1 MAAANPTVAEPL
13 TKDDLS
19 ALNRAGYIL
28 NQLLSQ
34 FDKAKAAGRDIT
46 DLELRR
52 DDLAQQVQQIK
63 AAYFPTAK

>member
-1 MAAANPTVAEPL
+1 MAAANATIAEPL

-19 ALNRAGYIL
+19 ALNRAQYIL

-34 FDKAKAAGRDIT
+34 FDKVRAAGRDIT

-52 DDLAQQVQQIK
+52 DDLASQVNQIK
-63 AAYFPTAK
+63 AAYFPNAK